1 MTKLL
6 EEVVADLSAL
16 PEDEQERVTLALLAF
31 INGLQDAAVV

>member
-16 PEDEQERVTLALLAF
+16 PEDEQERVARALLAF
-31 INGLQDAAVV
+31 LEGLQEAAVV

>member
-16 PEDEQERVTLALLAF
+16 PEDEHERVARALLAF
-31 INGLQDAAVV
+31 PDGLQDAAVV